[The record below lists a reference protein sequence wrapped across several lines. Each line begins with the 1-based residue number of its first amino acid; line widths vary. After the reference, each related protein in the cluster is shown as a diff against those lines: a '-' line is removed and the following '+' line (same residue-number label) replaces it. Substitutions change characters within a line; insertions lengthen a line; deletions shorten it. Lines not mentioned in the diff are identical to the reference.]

1 MAERVNLASQAQ
13 SEAIRRDPGLDLPV
27 NFNLEHLTVSQEF
40 KDLCDGD
47 PRLKDYKAL
56 GDQIASTNNIDPRR
70 AEYYRRYVGELI
82 QWTLINTDEDDLDFQ
97 FKLEKV
103 QFVLQQ
109 IIDGTIGGKRGKLAT
124 TIRRE
129 FIGDGEQKSQ
139 QGWLSKLLIGGA

>member
-1 MAERVNLASQAQ
+1 MAEKTTLVSQAQ
-13 SEAIRRDPGLDLPV
+13 GEAMRRDPGLDLPV

-40 KDLCDGD
+40 KDLCDSD
-47 PRLKDYKAL
+47 RRLSDFKAF
-56 GDQIASTNNIDPRR
+56 GDQIASTNNIDPKR
-70 AEYYRRYVGELI
+70 AEYYRRYVGELV
-82 QWTLINTDEDDLDFQ
+82 QWTLINTDEDDLEFQ

-129 FIGDGEQKSQ
+129 FIGDGDAKPQ

>member
-1 MAERVNLASQAQ
+1 MPEQVGELVGAARA
-13 SEAIRRDPGLDLPV
+13 EAIRRDPGLDLPV

-40 KDLCDGD
+40 KDLCDSD
-47 PRLKDYKAL
+47 ARLRDFKAL

-70 AEYYRRYVGELI
+70 AEYYRRYVGELV
-82 QWTLINTDEDDLDFQ
+82 QWALINTDEDDLDFQ

-129 FIGDGEQKSQ
+129 FIGDGDQKPQ
-139 QGWLSKLLIGGA
+139 QSWLTKILGGA